1 LVKVPY
7 LSLCLLIFSDETPPE
22 NFCPAMKK
30 AMDYQA
36 KEPESANL
44 DEYRLQIS
52 LEMMS
57 PFTGEDVF
65 VNDARTSKLPQS
77 PKKTPARQLPA
88 TASSPKSKFCVECL
102 DGTQD
107 SRHDTT
113 TYETAMDILTEVGI
127 QSVSIV
133 EIIGP
138 VESFDIIFKSG
149 NKFGCYEG
157 KTSNFWLLGYGLSE
171 EDMWTCYGE
180 GGRNVPLLRDW
191 VFEE

>member
-1 LVKVPY
+1 
-7 LSLCLLIFSDETPPE
+7 
-22 NFCPAMKK
+22 
-30 AMDYQA
+30 MDI
-36 KEPESANL
+36 L
-44 DEYRLQIS
+44 R
-52 LEMMS
+52 
-57 PFTGEDVF
+57 DVGI
-65 VNDARTSKLPQS
+65 QS
-77 PKKTPARQLPA
+77 PPIVEIVVP
-88 TASSPKSKFCVECL
+88 VECL

-107 SRHDTT
+107 SRHDAT

-157 KTSNFWLLGYGLSE
+157 KTSNFWLLGCELSE